1 MWRGFTMFKTSQPHP
16 ALQLSALGL
25 ALHLAWP
32 SLASA
37 ATPGAQASQAAQANQ
52 AQSELKELRQAVQQ
66 MREQYEGRLKALE
79 QRVQEAE
86 ARAPAGPS
94 VPAKAV
100 AAAPEPAFEAPAP
113 TAAATPTRQAGGG
126 FNPSVALILSG
137 NYAHLGKDPSTWA
150 MGGFPMGEGETGPGS
165 KGFNLGESE
174 VTFSANID
182 PWWFGALTL
191 AFSPE
196 NEAAVEEAFIQT
208 TGLANG
214 LKVKAGR
221 FFSGLGYLNEQHAH
235 TWDFVDAP
243 LAYQAFLGGQLG
255 QDGVQAK
262 WLAPTDQFIE
272 LGAEAAR
279 GDTSDNGAGR
289 MAVFAHLGGDVGDS
303 HSWRAGVSQLWE
315 RGLNRSFTANNPQ
328 TGLDATNTFTGHDR
342 ITVIDGV
349 WKWAPNGNATR
360 TNFKLQGEYFRRQA
374 QGQLLA
380 GLDPAD
386 DTVPGQL
393 DGYSATQSGW
403 YLQGIYQ
410 FAPGWR
416 VGLRHDRLN
425 VGTPSLAS
433 NADLVEA
440 STHNPRRSSVMLDWS
455 LSEFSRW
462 RVQFNRDQTRPGSAD
477 PQVYLQYQMSLG
489 AHGAHGY

>member
-1 MWRGFTMFKTSQPHP
+1 VLCAFKREPNMQTSSPCVR
-16 ALQLSALGL
+16 LSALTLAMGL
-25 ALHLAWP
+25 IWCSP
-32 SLASA
+32 
-37 ATPGAQASQAAQANQ
+37 SQAAPAD
-52 AQSELKELRQAVQQ
+52 AELSELRLAVQQ
-66 MREQYEGRLKALE
+66 MRAQYEARLQALE
-79 QRVQEAE
+79 QRLQQAE
-86 ARAPAGPS
+86 ARATSAPQPS
-94 VPAKAV
+94 DLI
-100 AAAPEPAFEAPAP
+100 APEPSSAPNASG
-113 TAAATPTRQAGGG
+113 ASS

-137 NYAHLGKDPSTWA
+137 NYAHLSKNPDTWSL
-150 MGGFPMGEGETGPGS
+150 GGFPMGEGETGPGT

-182 PWWFGALTL
+182 PWWYGALTL

-196 NEAAVEEAFIQT
+196 NEASAEEAFIQT
-208 TGLANG
+208 TALSNG

-262 WLAPTDQFIE
+262 WLLPTDQFIE

-279 GDTSDNGAGR
+279 GEASDNGAGR
-289 MAVFAHLGGDVGDS
+289 MALFAHTGGDVGDS

-315 RGLNRSFTANNPQ
+315 RSLSRSFSANNPL
-328 TGLDATNTFTGHDR
+328 TGTEASNTFTGRDR
-342 ITVIDGV
+342 VTVIDGV

-360 TNFKLQGEYFRRQA
+360 TNVKLQGEYFRRQA
-374 QGQLLA
+374 RGQLLA

-386 DTVPGQL
+386 DTVSGQM
-393 DGYSATQSGW
+393 DAYSATQSGW

-416 VGLRHDRLN
+416 VGLRRDQLN
-425 VGTPSLAS
+425 VGKASLGI
-433 NADLVEA
+433 NAELIEA
-440 STHNPRRSSVMLDWS
+440 STHNPRRDSVMLDWA

-462 RVQFNRDQTRPGSAD
+462 RVQLNRDQVHPGSTD
-477 PQVYLQYQMSLG
+477 TQFYLQYQMSLG

>member
-1 MWRGFTMFKTSQPHP
+1 MLAR
-16 ALQLSALGL
+16 ALCALKREVIMQKPSFPVRLGALSTLSSTLFVALGL
-25 ALHLAWP
+25 IG
-32 SLASA
+32 SA
-37 ATPGAQASQAAQANQ
+37 PAQATPQDA
-52 AQSELKELRQAVQQ
+52 ELVELRQAVQQ
-66 MREQYEGRLKALE
+66 MRAQYESRLQALE
-79 QRVQEAE
+79 QRLQEAE
-86 ARAPAGPS
+86 VRASRPADPTKDVS
-94 VPAKAV
+94 ASNASPVSA
-100 AAAPEPAFEAPAP
+100 EAGVGNKPQA
-113 TAAATPTRQAGGG
+113 AGGG

-137 NYAHLGKDPSTWA
+137 NYAHLSQNPDTWSL
-150 MGGFPMGEGETGPGS
+150 GNFPMAEGETGPGT

-182 PWWFGALTL
+182 PWWYGALTL

-196 NEAAVEEAFIQT
+196 NEASAEEAFIQT
-208 TGLANG
+208 TALSNG
-214 LKVKAGR
+214 LKIKAGR
-221 FFSGLGYLNEQHAH
+221 FLSGLGYLNEQHAH

-243 LAYQAFLGGQLG
+243 LSYQAFLGGQLR

-262 WLAPTDQFIE
+262 WLLPTDQFIE
-272 LGAEAAR
+272 FGAEAAR
-279 GDTSDNGAGR
+279 GQASDNGAGR
-289 MAVFAHLGGDVGDS
+289 MALFAHAGGDVGVS

-315 RGLNRSFTANNPQ
+315 RNMSASFSANNPL
-328 TGLDATNTFTGHDR
+328 TGIEATNTFTGR
-342 ITVIDGV
+342 NRVTVIDGV

-360 TNFKLQGEYFRRQA
+360 TNFKVQGEYFRRQA

-393 DGYSATQSGW
+393 DAYSATQSGW

-416 VGLRHDRLN
+416 VGLRRDQLS
-425 VGTPSLAS
+425 VGKANLGM
-433 NADLVEA
+433 NADLIEA
-440 STHNPRRSSVMLDWS
+440 STHNPRRDSVMLDWA

-462 RVQFNRDQTRPGSAD
+462 RIQFNRDQTRPGTAD
-477 PQVYLQYQMSLG
+477 NQIYLQYQMSLG

>member
-1 MWRGFTMFKTSQPHP
+1 MLGRVPCALKREPNMQTTSPSVR
-16 ALQLSALGL
+16 LSALALAMGL
-25 ALHLAWP
+25 IWCSP
-32 SLASA
+32 
-37 ATPGAQASQAAQANQ
+37 AQAAPTE
-52 AQSELKELRQAVQQ
+52 SELSELRQAVQQ
-66 MREQYEGRLKALE
+66 MRAQYESRLQALE
-79 QRVQEAE
+79 QRLQDAE
-86 ARAPAGPS
+86 ARADLARRPNQPVGTPAAAGEASSGPS
-94 VPAKAV
+94 GPVDTTTR
-100 AAAPEPAFEAPAP
+100 APS
-113 TAAATPTRQAGGG
+113 GGG

-137 NYAHLGKDPSTWA
+137 NYAHLSQNPETWSL
-150 MGGFPMGEGETGPGS
+150 GGFPMGEGETGPGT

-182 PWWFGALTL
+182 PWWYGALTL

-196 NEAAVEEAFIQT
+196 NEASAEEAFIQT
-208 TGLANG
+208 TALSNG
-214 LKVKAGR
+214 VKVKAGR

-262 WLAPTDQFIE
+262 WLLPTDQFIE
-272 LGAEAAR
+272 FGAEAAR
-279 GDTSDNGAGR
+279 GQAIDNGAGR
-289 MAVFAHLGGDVGDS
+289 MALFAHTGGDVGDS

-315 RGLNRSFTANNPQ
+315 RSLSASFSANNSL
-328 TGLDATNTFTGHDR
+328 TGTEATNTFTGRDR
-342 ITVIDGV
+342 VTVIDGV

-374 QGQLLA
+374 RGQLLA

-386 DTVPGQL
+386 DTVPGQM
-393 DGYSATQSGW
+393 DAYSATQSGW

-416 VGLRHDRLN
+416 VGLRRDQLS
-425 VGTPSLAS
+425 VGKANLGI
-433 NADLVEA
+433 NADLIEA
-440 STHNPRRSSVMLDWS
+440 STHNPRRDSVMLDWA

-462 RVQFNRDQTRPGSAD
+462 RIQFNRDQARPGSTD
-477 PQVYLQYQMSLG
+477 TQFYLQYQMSLG